1 MIRLNMPRIPPPIVL
16 LHVINSDLN
25 VLSSWFEFNYLKI
38 PIQQRRKQLPL
49 GRRYMNMIFFL
60 LVIGN
65 GEATKMENTNY
76 YLLVYTHS
84 VIVLIRQSSWFTIS
98 DYDVLV

>member
-1 MIRLNMPRIPPPIVL
+1 M
-16 LHVINSDLN
+16 
-25 VLSSWFEFNYLKI
+25 
-38 PIQQRRKQLPL
+38 PL

-60 LVIGN
+60 LGIGN
-65 GEATKMENTNY
+65 CEATKMENTNY

-84 VIVLIRQSSWFTIS
+84 VILVIRQSNWLAIS

>member
-65 GEATKMENTNY
+65 GEATKM
-76 YLLVYTHS
+76 VYTHS